1 MAQKV
6 LVQLV
11 SDLTGEAIAEGKGE
25 TVTFALDGTTYEID
39 LTNKEADK
47 FRGVFQDY
55 IAVGRKVGKSS
66 ARRGGAT
73 RASSGSGRSKE
84 ELADAR
90 DWLKQNGYEVSERGR
105 IKQEYLDA
113 YDAAMNALKS

>member
-11 SDLTGEAIAEGKGE
+11 SDLTGEAIADGKGE

-55 IAVGRKVGKSS
+55 IAVGRKVGRKGAS
-66 ARRGGAT
+66 AKRSTSGPAAAEI
-73 RASSGSGRSKE
+73 RAWAQGQGM
-84 ELADAR
+84 
-90 DWLKQNGYEVSERGR
+90 EVPERGR
-105 IKQEYLDA
+105 IPQSVREA
-113 YDAAMNALKS
+113 YEAAN